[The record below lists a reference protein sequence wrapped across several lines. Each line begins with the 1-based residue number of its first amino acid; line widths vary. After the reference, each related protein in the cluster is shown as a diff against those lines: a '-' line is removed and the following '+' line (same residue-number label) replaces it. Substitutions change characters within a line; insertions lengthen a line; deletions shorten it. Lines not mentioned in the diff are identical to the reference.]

1 MIKKTLRT
9 LYEEHQGK
17 VSDKWSIYLAAY
29 DNIFAEYRD
38 DAVHLLE
45 IGIQNGGSLD
55 IWSKYFP
62 NAQKL
67 IGCDINPNCAKL
79 VYDDQRISIIIGDA
93 NHNATEAAILSA
105 TASYDL
111 IIDDGSHR
119 SSDIIKSF
127 VKYWP
132 HLEDGGVYVV
142 EDLHCSY
149 WESYEGGIYDP
160 LSSMAFFKRL
170 TDVLNFEHW
179 GLNTKRSIVFKG
191 LCAKYDLDIDENSFK
206 HIHSIEFINSLCIIK
221 KRKSVENVLG
231 NRIFA
236 GTIEDVIPGHIEL
249 CLSGS
254 NLIDESGNFWSTMP
268 LPPDEA
274 YLSLTAE
281 IKNANDQVADQ
292 NNQLHELNLKLTEC
306 GTNIAK
312 LNNELAESAIRVLT
326 LDKQLAENNTQFVEI
341 KQQLFASNQS
351 LSETAAQLSGKVD
364 CLFSLDKQLALRDA
378 QLLSVNAEFVK
389 INQQLFSSKQ
399 ALVETTL
406 KFTEKIDSF
415 SSMDEQIALR
425 DAQFLSINAQFNENI
440 ALLRNSSSWRVTA
453 PLRFISRQLKR
464 APVAVKL
471 ILPAIKLGGGIG
483 NTVFKAL
490 NLYKLEGIPGIKRG
504 FRMAAKAQQTKHAVA
519 MQEADNV
526 VVVESVLVTPQSQ
539 PLMAAINPELK
550 AADGIWEWQAYD
562 VVKSRIEK
570 FKNNRTQNL
579 ILNPAEII
587 NIEGQDLIKIAE
599 KISLP
604 VPNLVPTVSII
615 LPVFNHIQ
623 LTIECLVSIASS
635 DNTVN
640 YEIIVADD
648 CSTDETFK
656 ILNFVKNIKYL
667 RNEINL
673 GFLRNTNKAL
683 QHVAGNYVLYLNN
696 DVQVTGPWLSTL
708 LETFKTHPKTGA
720 VGPKFIYPSGHLQ
733 EAGAA
738 FNIDGTA
745 DMIGLNESPQQA
757 RFSYTR
763 RVDYVSGACLLIPTE
778 LVKSLGG
785 FSEDFLPCYC
795 EDSDL
800 CLRIQAAGYYIYFN
814 PQVTVMHHLS
824 KSTDAL
830 GESYKLKCV
839 YKNVTALKIKWQ
851 DHLQKVVTPK
861 IIAFYLPQFHPFPE
875 NNQWWGHGFTEWTN
889 VAKTKPNF
897 VGHYQPRYPADLGY
911 YDLRLPQIL
920 AQQAALAQR
929 YGVSGFCFYYYW
941 FDGDR
946 LLEQPLEQ
954 MLKSKEPDFPF
965 CLCWANEN
973 WTRRWDGLDHEVLMA
988 QAHSPEDDVAVIED
1002 LIRYFKDERYIRI
1015 DGRPLLLVYRVGLF
1029 PNFIETAA
1037 RWREICRSA
1046 GIGEIYLSSVES
1058 FDGVNDNSDPASFG
1072 CDAAVEFPPHGMGEA
1087 KPVPGALLNPDFKG
1101 TLAHY
1106 NDIAVRFAT
1115 RPAPSYTRFR
1125 SVMPSWDNTARRQDT
1140 SFCFDQSTP
1149 GAFQAWL
1156 EESLEQ
1162 TRLDRFGDEKLV
1174 FLNAWNEWAEGAY
1187 LEPDKRF
1194 GHTYLEAVSN
1204 ALDSK
1209 QLKR

>member
-1 MIKKTLRT
+1 MEFTGERFVPEVHGEIELEHLHRYYLAKEIVQGKIVLDIASGEGYGSHMLSQAASKVFGVDISQEAVDYARTKYQRKTNNLEFLVGSCSAIPLLENSVDVIVSFETIEHHDQHEGMMREIKRVLKPDGCLLISSPDKLEYSDKPAFKNEHHVKELYRDEFEALIKKNFNHYHILGQRMTYGSAIVAENLT
-9 LYEEHQGK
+9 SIVNTYQYAEHVEGPFNGIK
-17 VSDKWSIYLAAY
+17 NAVYLIAIASDDLIPHISSG
-29 DNIFAEYRD
+29 
-38 DAVHLLE
+38 LLE
-45 IGIQNGGSLD
+45 Q
-55 IWSKYFP
+55 P
-62 NAQKL
+62 
-67 IGCDINPNCAKL
+67 INN
-79 VYDDQRISIIIGDA
+79 
-93 NHNATEAAILSA
+93 
-105 TASYDL
+105 
-111 IIDDGSHR
+111 
-119 SSDIIKSF
+119 SDIIQFWTKTVEQLQSQ
-127 VKYWP
+127 VGKLKQII
-132 HLEDGGVYVV
+132 LEKNSQLDNYVQAV
-142 EDLHCSY
+142 NGRDSEIINLTNNLALANSRHFEY
-149 WESYEGGIYDP
+149 EAILATHIAES
-160 LSSMAFFKRL
+160 SKRL
-170 TDVLNFEHW
+170 DF
-179 GLNTKRSIVFKG
+179 
-191 LCAKYDLDIDENSFK
+191 
-206 HIHSIEFINSLCIIK
+206 
-221 KRKSVENVLG
+221 
-231 NRIFA
+231 
-236 GTIEDVIPGHIEL
+236 
-249 CLSGS
+249 
-254 NLIDESGNFWSTMP
+254 ST
-268 LPPDEA
+268 E
-274 YLSLTAE
+274 
-281 IKNANDQVADQ
+281 
-292 NNQLHELNLKLTEC
+292 
-306 GTNIAK
+306 
-312 LNNELAESAIRVLT
+312 
-326 LDKQLAENNTQFVEI
+326 QLATL
-341 KQQLFASNQS
+341 QQ
-351 LSETAAQLSGKVD
+351 
-364 CLFSLDKQLALRDA
+364 
-378 QLLSVNAEFVK
+378 
-389 INQQLFSSKQ
+389 
-399 ALVETTL
+399 
-406 KFTEKIDSF
+406 
-415 SSMDEQIALR
+415 QIMAM
-425 DAQFLSINAQFNENI
+425 N
-440 ALLRNSSSWRVTA
+440 NSSSWRLTT

-464 APVAVKL
+464 APIAARL
-471 ILPAIKLGGGIG
+471 ALPAIKLGGGIV

-490 NLYKLEGIPGIKRG
+490 NLYKREGIPGIKRG
-504 FRMAAKAQQTKHAVA
+504 FRMAATAQQAKQAVVS
-519 MQEADNV
+519 QEVDNV
-526 VVVESVLVTPQSQ
+526 VVAVAVVATPQSQ
-539 PLMAAINPELK
+539 MLTPGINPELK
-550 AADGIWEWQAYD
+550 IADGVWEWQAYD
-562 VVKSRIEK
+562 EVKSRIEK
-570 FKNNRTQNL
+570 FKKNRTQNL
-579 ILNPAEII
+579 ILNSVATIST
-587 NIEGQDLIKIAE
+587 EGQDLIKIAKE
-599 KISLP
+599 INLP
-604 VPNLVPTVSII
+604 LPDLVPTVSII

-623 LTIECLVSIASS
+623 LTIECLVSIANS
-635 DNTVN
+635 DSTVN

-648 CSTDETFK
+648 CSTDDTSK
-656 ILNFVKNIKYL
+656 ILKFVKNIKYL
-667 RNEINL
+667 KNEINL

-696 DVQVTGPWLSTL
+696 DVQVTGSWLSTL
-708 LETFKTHPKTGA
+708 LATFKTHPKAGA

-785 FSEDFLPCYC
+785 FSEEFLPCYC
-795 EDSDL
+795 EDGDL
-800 CLRIQAAGYYIYFN
+800 CLRVQAAGYYIYCN
-814 PQVTVMHHLS
+814 PHVTVMHHLS

-839 YKNVTALKIKWQ
+839 YKNVTTLKIKWQ
-851 DHLQKVVTPK
+851 EHLQKIVTPK

-941 FDGDR
+941 FDGAR
-946 LLEQPLEQ
+946 LLEQPIEQ
-954 MLKSKEPDFPF
+954 MLKSKEPNFPF

-988 QAHSPEDDVAVIED
+988 QAHSPEDDIAVIED
-1002 LIRYFKDERYIRI
+1002 LIRYFKDDRYIRI
-1015 DGRPLLLVYRVGLF
+1015 DGRPLLLVYRVALF

-1058 FDGVNDNSDPASFG
+1058 FDGINDNSDPASFG

-1087 KPVPGALLNPDFKG
+1087 KPVPGAVLNPNFNG

-1115 RPAPSYTRFR
+1115 RPSPSYTRFR
-1125 SVMPSWDNTARRQDT
+1125 SVMPGWDNTARRQDT

-1162 TRLDRFGDEKLV
+1162 TRLERFGGEKLV

>member
-1 MIKKTLRT
+1 MNKKTLRT

-17 VSDKWSIYLAAY
+17 VSDKWSIYLGEY
-29 DNIFAEYRD
+29 DNIFAAYRD
-38 DAVHLLE
+38 DSIRLLE

-55 IWSKYFP
+55 IWIKYFT

-67 IGCDINPNCAKL
+67 IGCDINPDCAKL
-79 VYDDQRISIIIGDA
+79 AYDDERISIIIGDA
-93 NHNATEAAILSA
+93 NNNATEAAILSE
-105 TASYDL
+105 TTSFDL
-111 IIDDGSHR
+111 IIDDGSHL

-127 VKYWP
+127 AKYWP
-132 HLEDGGVYVV
+132 HLVDGGIYVV

-149 WESYEGGIYDP
+149 WKSYEGGIYDP
-160 LSSMAFFKRL
+160 LSSMTFFKRL

-179 GLNTKRSIVFKG
+179 GINTQRSSILKG
-191 LCAKYDLDIDENSFK
+191 LFSKYEIDIDVNSLE
-206 HIHSIEFINSLCIIK
+206 HLHSIEFINSLCILK
-221 KRKSVENVLG
+221 KRKPVENVLG

-236 GTIEDVIPGHIEL
+236 GTVEDVIPGHIQL
-249 CLSGS
+249 CLSATNS
-254 NLIDESGNFWSTMP
+254 IDERGNFWSTMP
-268 LPPDEA
+268 LPPDEV

-281 IKNANDQVADQ
+281 IKNAHDQVADK
-292 NNQLHELNLKLTEC
+292 NNQLYELNLKLSEC
-306 GTNIAK
+306 CTNIDK
-312 LNNELAESAIRVLT
+312 LNNKLAESATLVSA
-326 LDKQLAENNTQFVEI
+326 LDKQLAENNTQFADI
-341 KQQLFASNQS
+341 KKQLFARNQS
-351 LSETAAQLSGKVD
+351 LSEADVQLSGIVD
-364 CLFSLDKQLALRDA
+364 CISSLENQLALRDA
-378 QLLSVNAEFVK
+378 Q
-389 INQQLFSSKQ
+389 I
-399 ALVETTL
+399 
-406 KFTEKIDSF
+406 
-415 SSMDEQIALR
+415 
-425 DAQFLSINAQFNENI
+425 LSINAQFNESI
-440 ALLRNSSSWRVTA
+440 ALVRNSSSWRVTA

-464 APVAVKL
+464 APVAAKL
-471 ILPAIKLGGGIG
+471 VFPAIQLGGGFG
-483 NTVFKAL
+483 NTVHKAL
-490 NLYKLEGIPGIKRG
+490 NLYKREGIPGIKRG
-504 FRMAAKAQQTKHAVA
+504 FRMAANDRLVKQTAVV
-519 MQEADNV
+519 QEAEDV
-526 VVVESVLVTPQSQ
+526 IVAETVVETQQRLTLTAGFNS
-539 PLMAAINPELK
+539 ELK
-550 AADGIWEWQAYD
+550 IADGLWEWQAYNE
-562 VVKSRIEK
+562 VKSRIAM
-570 FKNNRTQNL
+570 FKNNSARSL
-579 ILNPAEII
+579 ILNPIELIDT
-587 NIEGQDLIKIAE
+587 EGQDLIMIA
-599 KISLP
+599 KAINLL

-623 LTIECLVSIASS
+623 LTIECLMSIANS

-640 YEIIVADD
+640 YEIIIADD
-648 CSTDETFK
+648 CSTDDTFK
-656 ILNFVKNIKYL
+656 ILKFVKNIKYL
-667 RNEINL
+667 RNDINL
-673 GFLRNTNKAL
+673 GFLRNTNNAL
-683 QHVAGNYVLYLNN
+683 QHVKGNYVLYLNN

-708 LETFKTHPKTGA
+708 LETFNTHPKTGA

-738 FNIDGTA
+738 LNMDGTA

-778 LVKSLGG
+778 LIKSLGG
-785 FSEDFLPCYC
+785 FSEEFLPCYC

-800 CLRIQAAGYYIYFN
+800 CLRIQAAGYNIYCN
-814 PQVTVMHHLS
+814 PHVTVMHHLS

-839 YKNVTALKIKWQ
+839 YKNVTKLKIKWQ
-851 DHLQKVVTPK
+851 DHLQKVVNPK

-889 VAKTKPNF
+889 VAKAKPNF

-929 YGVSGFCFYYYW
+929 YGISGFCFYYYW

-946 LLEQPLEQ
+946 LLEQPIEQ
-954 MLKSKEPDFPF
+954 MLKTKEPDFPF

-988 QAHSPEDDVAVIED
+988 QAHSPDDDVAVIED
-1002 LIRYFKDERYIRI
+1002 LIRYFKDDRYIRI
-1015 DGRPLLLVYRVGLF
+1015 DGRPLLLVYRVSLF

-1037 RWREICRSA
+1037 RWREICRSS

-1058 FDGVNDNSDPASFG
+1058 FDGVNENSDPASFG

-1087 KPVPGALLNPDFKG
+1087 KPVPGAVLNPNFNG

-1115 RPAPSYTRFR
+1115 RPSPSYTRFR
-1125 SVMPSWDNTARRQDT
+1125 SVMPGWDNTARRQDT

-1156 EESLEQ
+1156 EETLEQ
-1162 TRLDRFGDEKLV
+1162 TRLDRFGDERLV